1 MPETFWQILGNIA
14 NVLQILS
21 FIFPLATGAYFLIKS
36 RQLNRRLQALAT
48 TLSERPVAMAIG
60 LGGSIEGSVRQYLKD
75 NSLEMEVM
83 TCIREGVVQPG
94 DFPGILRELQNMRA
108 HLDDI
113 GVTEVHVFYKGPV
126 TFATALGAMFRNWVP
141 AKIYAFEGGTYVL
154 HMRLDKETVIAP

>member
-1 MPETFWQILGNIA
+1 MPTIFWENLGKIA

-48 TLSERPVAMAIG
+48 TLSTRPAAIAIG
-60 LGGSIEGSVRQYLKD
+60 LGGSIEGNVRQCLKD
-75 NSLEMEVM
+75 NSLEMEVIPC
-83 TCIREGVVQPG
+83 TREGVVQPS
-94 DFPGILRELQNMRA
+94 DFPGILREIQGLKAR
-108 HLDDI
+108 LDEI

-141 AKIYAFEGGTYVL
+141 VKIYAFEGGTYVL
-154 HMRLDKETVIAP
+154 HMRLDKETIIAP